1 MLGTIVRDTAVLNES
16 CATKKKRRQRERE
29 RERGRRAT
37 SFNRRSRRRRRPT
50 FAVRFNGFFQRVC
63 IRTRVAARECGQSSS
78 YLIFPGTPA
87 ARVCSAPLWAQITY
101 ATEITSTR
109 IFGAPPPHKSHFPP
123 PIPSSSSPPPPPSN
137 SIKFLLSLSTIIFFL
152 PINISS

>member
-109 IFGAPPPHKSHFPP
+109 IFGAPPLPLPPTSRTSLRQFHPPH
-123 PIPSSSSPPPPPSN
+123 
-137 SIKFLLSLSTIIFFL
+137 LLLLHLQTRLNFYYHY
-152 PINISS
+152 PR